1 MDVLSY
7 AAAMAA
13 PIEAF
18 RQALAQSAA
27 RGLELPED
35 LIPEIVSQMRT
46 PDPGHGDLALPCFT
60 LGKQAKKNPTDV
72 AKQVVSYLA
81 DDPRWSAVS
90 AAGPYVNVRFS
101 DAALKAAVVEA
112 ARAPAYGQSSAGEGR
127 TAVID
132 FSAPNIAK
140 PLAFHHIRST
150 VIGAAIAR
158 IHAACGYRTVGINY
172 LGDWGKQFGLLAT
185 GFKRHGDPARRHDA
199 KHLVEVYV
207 KANQDA
213 DTDTPR
219 ALIERPAEARALA
232 ERLEAARAA
241 LAATTAAS
249 TTATNATPE
258 EKKRAAKSAKSLETK
273 LRALRGLGEN
283 DDPTTDF
290 DAYLVTL
297 EAAAEAARP
306 ALARAEEHDREAR
319 LYLKRLEDQD
329 EEALAE
335 WREFRSTSIA
345 EFERVYARMG
355 VAFTYWEGEASYQS
369 VLEQTVERVRAR
381 PGTEMSDGAEI
392 VALPRKPNEVPVL
405 LKTRDGTTLYIT
417 RDIATAIDRYE
428 RFSFDRSL
436 YVVGEAQSLHFEQLF
451 RTLTAMG
458 YDWVDRCQH
467 VKFGRVH
474 GMSTRRGQ
482 VVFLDEVLD
491 EAVAKAREI
500 CEKSGRIDPATL
512 DDVVESIGIGAIVF
526 GDLRNPRA
534 SDYRFDWSEV
544 LDFSGHTGPYIQYSH
559 ARACSILRKAEGGI
573 PETADL
579 DRLTLDEERALILA
593 LARFPDAV
601 LEACNACE
609 PSLLTRAII
618 EIAGAAAHY
627 LTAGNKDRDKR
638 VLTEDDDVR
647 AARLHLVDALRQ
659 TLASGLALLGLKAP
673 ESM

>member
-1 MDVLSY
+1 
-7 AAAMAA
+7 MAA

-60 LGKQAKKNPTDV
+60 LGKRAKKNPTDV

-81 DDPRWSAVS
+81 DDPRWSAAS

-101 DAALKAAVVEA
+101 DEALKAAVVRA
-112 ARAPAYGQSSAGEGR
+112 AREPTYGTNTVGQGR
-127 TAVID
+127 TTVID

-140 PLAFHHIRST
+140 PLAFHHLRST
-150 VIGAAIAR
+150 VIGGAIAR

-213 DTDTPR
+213 DTATPR
-219 ALIERPAEARALA
+219 AIMDRPAEARALA
-232 ERLEAARAA
+232 ERLKEAKVA
-241 LAATTAAS
+241 LASAATAD
-249 TTATNATPE
+249 E
-258 EKKRAAKSAKSLETK
+258 GKRSAKTVKSLESK
-273 LRALRGLGEN
+273 LRTLRGVGEN
-283 DDPTTDF
+283 EDPTTDF
-290 DAYLVTL
+290 DAFLSAL
-297 EAAAEAARP
+297 EAAALAARP
-306 ALARAEEHDREAR
+306 ALESAEAYDREAR
-319 LYLKRLEDQD
+319 LFLKRLEDGD
-329 EEALAE
+329 EDALAE

-355 VAFTYWEGEASYQS
+355 IAFTYWEGEASYQS
-369 VLEQTVERVRAR
+369 VLEETVQKVRMR
-381 PGTEMSDGAEI
+381 PGTEMSEGAEI
-392 VALPRKPNEVPVL
+392 VALPRKPNEAPVL

-428 RFSFDRSL
+428 RFQFDRSL

-458 YDWVDRCQH
+458 FDWVDRCQH

-500 CEKSGRIDPATL
+500 CEASARVDPGVL

-534 SDYRFDWSEV
+534 SDYRFDWAEV
-544 LDFSGHTGPYIQYSH
+544 LDFSGHTGPYVQYTH
-559 ARACSILRKAEGGI
+559 ARACSILRKAEGA
-573 PETADL
+573 PDEADL

-593 LARFPDAV
+593 LARYPDAV
-601 LEACNACE
+601 IDSCNACE
-609 PSLLTRAII
+609 PSLLTRAVI

-627 LTAGNKDRDKR
+627 LTAGNKDRNKR
-638 VLTEDDDVR
+638 VLTDDDAVR
-647 AARLHLVDALRQ
+647 AARLQLVDALRQ